1 MNKTRLLTKITS
13 DKLNRSVST
22 VKKQSPTKYC
32 LQLVRKHDYENYL
45 CSLLLPKNLQLPA
58 IAIRALN
65 VEISLVQE
73 HSRELA
79 ISNMRYTFWNDT
91 IAKIFDNKPPEAPV
105 PLELSRILRT
115 HKLSKRYF
123 QRLLDARWSKSQS
136 ASFLD
141 LAAIEK
147 YSEDT
152 VSSIYYLLLEVK
164 DIKDV
169 NVDHVASH
177 VGKAQG
183 IVNLLRSVPY
193 HARRR
198 NLVLPQDIMMQ
209 NNVSSESVFRGEA
222 SKDLNEV
229 IFAVA
234 SRAHQHLD
242 KAKNLRKSIKK
253 NLDHIFLPA
262 VIVERF
268 LKRLQYADFNIYDKQ
283 LHTKENML
291 PFHLWW
297 AKLFTEW

>member
-1 MNKTRLLTKITS
+1 M
-13 DKLNRSVST
+13 
-22 VKKQSPTKYC
+22 
-32 LQLVRKHDYENYL
+32 
-45 CSLLLPKNLQLPA
+45 
-58 IAIRALN
+58 
-65 VEISLVQE
+65 
-73 HSRELA
+73 
-79 ISNMRYTFWNDT
+79 
-91 IAKIFDNKPPEAPV
+91 
-105 PLELSRILRT
+105 RT

-123 QRLLDARWSKSQS
+123 QRLLDARWNKSQS

-242 KAKNLRKSIKK
+242 KVIIQLIKEF
-253 NLDHIFLPA
+253 IY
-262 VIVERF
+262 
-268 LKRLQYADFNIYDKQ
+268 LK
-283 LHTKENML
+283 
-291 PFHLWW
+291 
-297 AKLFTEW
+297 